1 MNGHPRAALDP
12 RIEPPESPTYWA
24 GFYTFKPF
32 GKADIISHGT
42 EFTTKMTFIVVTRMM
57 EYAWVLGL
65 HLYRLSPP
73 SMMLAVIGRSQES
86 TSDLGY
92 C

>member
-1 MNGHPRAALDP
+1 MVFLWSHCSATLRYQLGM
-12 RIEPPESPTYWA
+12 
-24 GFYTFKPF
+24 
-32 GKADIISHGT
+32 ADIISHGT

-65 HLYRLSPP
+65 HLYTPSPP
-73 SMMLAVIGRSQES
+73 SMVLAVIGRSQES
-86 TSDLGY
+86 ALDLGY